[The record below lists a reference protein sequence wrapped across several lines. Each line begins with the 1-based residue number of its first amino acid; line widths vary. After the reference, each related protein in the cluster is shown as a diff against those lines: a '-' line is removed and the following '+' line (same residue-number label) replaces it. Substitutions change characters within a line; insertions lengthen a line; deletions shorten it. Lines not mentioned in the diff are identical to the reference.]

1 MNKSRLNC
9 KRIKKL
15 RVDSDILIAHL
26 ASDVG
31 TSRDCISR
39 METDESYNPGV
50 LTLLLVSEYFNVL
63 IDDLLIKE

>member
-1 MNKSRLNC
+1 MKSRINC
-9 KRIKKL
+9 KKILEL
-15 RVDSDILIAHL
+15 RLESGIMTAHL

-31 TSRDCISR
+31 ISQRMITR

-50 LTLLLVSEYFNVL
+50 ITLLLVSEYFNVL